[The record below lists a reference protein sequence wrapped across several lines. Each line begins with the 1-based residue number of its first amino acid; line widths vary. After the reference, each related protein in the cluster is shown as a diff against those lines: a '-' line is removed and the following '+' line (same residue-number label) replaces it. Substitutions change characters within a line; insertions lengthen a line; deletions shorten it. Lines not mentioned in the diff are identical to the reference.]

1 MRPRIPA
8 PRRFRGA
15 SRAGAPHLAPP
26 RLAAPRLAP
35 PPRRPCPCRGE
46 KVPAAGGGHAAG
58 PCTYQPAAQRFNV
71 KNHLMKRHGKSN
83 DEAAALIDALE
94 PIERDGNED
103 ER

>member
-1 MRPRIPA
+1 M
-8 PRRFRGA
+8 
-15 SRAGAPHLAPP
+15 
-26 RLAAPRLAP
+26 
-35 PPRRPCPCRGE
+35 
-46 KVPAAGGGHAAG
+46 PAAGGGHAAG

-94 PIERDGNED
+94 PIERGGNED